1 MGSLDQVTGSGVK
14 RKIAVVN
21 ITGNTPAQIETAFN
35 TNYGNKGWRIV
46 QVIVIGANTYML
58 AEKEI

>member
-1 MGSLDQVTGSGVK
+1 MNSLGKTTGSSVK

-35 TNYGNKGWRIV
+35 TNYGNKGWRII
-46 QVIVIGANTYML
+46 QVIVIGANTYL
-58 AEKEI
+58 IAEKEI